1 MHIFRDEDGKPLKLN
16 HLHLHLQAIKEES
29 DRKLVN
35 RKGGPFIRETQVGY
49 WLHLELL
56 KKMMRSL
63 KMSVIKNS
71 AFNLVKALIVS
82 TLGSVWYICLKTKNC
97 FLKIFV
103 EIRVG
108 EKMYENT

>member
-16 HLHLHLQAIKEES
+16 HLQAIKEES

-35 RKGGPFIRETQVGY
+35 RKGGLFIRETQVGY

-56 KKMMRSL
+56 KKMMRTL

-71 AFNLVKALIVS
+71 AFNLLKALIAS
-82 TLGSVWYICLKTKNC
+82 TLTFENNLK
-97 FLKIFV
+97 F
-103 EIRVG
+103 
-108 EKMYENT
+108 

>member
-16 HLHLHLQAIKEES
+16 HLQAIKEES

-35 RKGGPFIRETQVGY
+35 RKGGPFIRENRKGGPFIRETQVGY

-56 KKMMRSL
+56 KKIMRSL

-71 AFNLVKALIVS
+71 AFNLLKALIAS
-82 TLGSVWYICLKTKNC
+82 TLTFENNLK
-97 FLKIFV
+97 F
-103 EIRVG
+103 
-108 EKMYENT
+108 

>member
-35 RKGGPFIRETQVGY
+35 RKGGPFIRENRKGGPFIRETQVGY

-56 KKMMRSL
+56 KKMMRTL

-71 AFNLVKALIVS
+71 AFNLLKALIAS
-82 TLGSVWYICLKTKNC
+82 TLTFENNLK
-97 FLKIFV
+97 F
-103 EIRVG
+103 
-108 EKMYENT
+108 